1 MVTPSE
7 GSPGGSTTE
16 STCQCRRFRFH
27 PWIRKIPWR
36 RKWQPTP
43 VFLHGKSHG
52 QKSMECYSSWGCK
65 RVGHDLASKQQHQQ
79 RRENKRRKGLE
90 QFNVDYDAIST
101 SISRWWTA
109 SIFQNLLMISSCSR
123 IGISLRQSVSTSALE
138 TFWKILHLNS
148 IQWIAKVM
156 FSWVIQYG
164 FLQLMESISYPWTLQ
179 NSLPQFEEI
188 RRSEWWSYPLL
199 P

>member
-16 STCQCRRFRFH
+16 STCNCRLRFH

-43 VFLHGKSHG
+43 VFLRGKSHG
-52 QKSMECYSSWGCK
+52 QKSMECYSSWGHR
-65 RVGHDLASKQQHQQ
+65 RVGHDLASKQQQQ

-109 SIFQNLLMISSCSR
+109 SIFQNLLMISPCSR
-123 IGISLRQSVSTSALE
+123 IGISLRQRVSTSALE

-148 IQWIAKVM
+148 IQWIAKIT

-179 NSLPQFEEI
+179 NSLPQFGEI